1 MTWTKNYLP
10 TFTPTYLSTCH
21 REHLLGVNLETISV
35 PLLQERLPTANSGWW
50 WEPSLLSIQNKQ
62 CLLLNFVC
70 SHLYR
75 AGWREWTIMNDW
87 NWVSALS
94 DIYHS
99 INLKDLWTQRLS
111 FSSPFEGTNLY
122 GVYGASLS
130 HLMLLT
136 QLVHFML
143 RLQINRPLQL
153 KGCNS
158 TRLSRL
164 RCTCT

>member
-1 MTWTKNYLP
+1 MFSESYDQDLYTWPKKYLATCIPTHLSSLRVFSRDKDRWVGIQVARYFFGQEILKNCELSERWGDMTWPKNYLP

-75 AGWREWTIMNDW
+75 AGWLKLSECLPYQISTI
-87 NWVSALS
+87 
-94 DIYHS
+94 
-99 INLKDLWTQRLS
+99 
-111 FSSPFEGTNLY
+111 P
-122 GVYGASLS
+122 
-130 HLMLLT
+130 
-136 QLVHFML
+136 
-143 RLQINRPLQL
+143 
-153 KGCNS
+153 
-158 TRLSRL
+158 
-164 RCTCT
+164 